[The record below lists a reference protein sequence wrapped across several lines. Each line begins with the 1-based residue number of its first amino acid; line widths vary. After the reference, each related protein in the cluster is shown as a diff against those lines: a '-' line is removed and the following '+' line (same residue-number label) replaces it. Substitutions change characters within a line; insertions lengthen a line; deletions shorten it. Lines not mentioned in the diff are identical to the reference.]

1 MNIGTCL
8 KYGTDY
14 SQENLTVKICREHAQ
29 VKDLWMDYRAHYEH
43 VMKVIDNEIEEEMVE
58 READRK
64 KVWCTDGIPRHQF
77 VMLIDFIRR
86 QMI

>member
-1 MNIGTCL
+1 MR
-8 KYGTDY
+8 
-14 SQENLTVKICREHAQ
+14 ICREHAQ

-58 READRK
+58 REAGRK
-64 KVWCTDGIPRHQF
+64 KVWRTGEIPRHQF